1 MPYQKNPGEVG
12 IIELQTCIVIFYCI
26 FCIVFRTLY
35 FLYCISNVVFFVLCF
50 IFCIFI
56 LYFVRCIFFIVF
68 RTLYFLYC
76 VSSFVFFVVFFVG
89 FCMLLTD
96 TLKKI
101 NKNKTENYLTKPQ
114 QQNTK
119 NAQQNSQ

>member
-12 IIELQTCIVIFYCI
+12 IIELQTCIV
-26 FCIVFRTLY
+26 
-35 FLYCISNVVFFVLCF
+35 FFVF
-50 IFCIFI
+50 
-56 LYFVRCIFFIVF
+56 YFVRCIFCIVS